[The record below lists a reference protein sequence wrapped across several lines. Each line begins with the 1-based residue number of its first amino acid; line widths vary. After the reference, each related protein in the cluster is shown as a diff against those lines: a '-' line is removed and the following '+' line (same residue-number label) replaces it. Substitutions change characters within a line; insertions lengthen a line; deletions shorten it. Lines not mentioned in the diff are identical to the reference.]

1 MSSNIVTQKAR
12 GAARRLRK
20 RLRGQAQP
28 AKRPSPHS
36 LAANREFVVEGLPG
50 EILSISGAPLPV
62 LEVDGWCGGMTLPD
76 MSLELSNGRTIYP
89 RVSRTYRPDLAPV
102 PEISTFAGFTAFF
115 QLEGAKPKMLKVGEK
130 LIKVTNPADY
140 STFEPHYGTL
150 LNTTHVAH
158 RSEIYGQGPTAPS
171 TPEILAMCES
181 VSGKVLDFGCGNG
194 DLVRWL
200 KSRGHDACGI
210 ELDTERIRVDILAEV
225 ADRIT
230 LYDGAAPLPY
240 ADDEFDT
247 IIATEVI
254 EHIPTYEQFIPEFA
268 RILRPGG
275 RLYVT
280 VPDISSIPLSS
291 ITGTVPWH
299 LLEAT
304 HFNFFTHESMDATM
318 VPFEIEQRFQLCS
331 VEVSGRRI
339 PGSLG
344 AIYRLS

>member
-1 MSSNIVTQKAR
+1 MSDSLISRKSR
-12 GAARRLRK
+12 SAARRIRS
-20 RLRGQAQP
+20 RLGGAP
-28 AKRPSPHS
+28 KKAPPSPYS
-36 LAANREFVVEGLPG
+36 LRANRSFRFDGHQG
-50 EILSISGAPLPV
+50 HIDSISGAPLPLLQV
-62 LEVDGWCGGMTLPD
+62 EGWCLSSELPD
-76 MSLELSNGRTIYP
+76 FRLELADGSVIAARTS
-89 RVSRTYRPDLAPV
+89 RVYRPDV
-102 PEISTFAGFTAFF
+102 DQVEGFGQFAGFCAVFF
-115 QLEGAKPKMLKVGEK
+115 LEDGKPSFLKVGANV
-130 LIKVTNPADY
+130 IKIPGAERYGD
-140 STFEPHYGTL
+140 FQPHYGDL
-150 LNTTHVAH
+150 LRTAEVKH
-158 RSEIYGQGPTAPS
+158 RADIYGQGPTAPS

-181 VSGKVLDFGCGNG
+181 ASGKVLDFGCGNG